1 MPFDLGRRLVSPCLK
16 CFTEVTRH
24 SPSGNVDIKFPALCK
39 HSSRNGINKG
49 DPFPRARQKGPSGG
63 EGQRRRICWGGESW
77 PSHQLFMVKAERIS
91 QTFFHHFQNF
101 CFCSLLGPPT
111 FYYQAA
117 DSRRRRRISWLRS
130 GVST

>member
-49 DPFPRARQKGPSGG
+49 DPFPRARQKGPSRGRTTKKTDLLGRGELAISPAVHG
-63 EGQRRRICWGGESW
+63 EGRA
-77 PSHQLFMVKAERIS
+77 H
-91 QTFFHHFQNF
+91 
-101 CFCSLLGPPT
+101 
-111 FYYQAA
+111 
-117 DSRRRRRISWLRS
+117 
-130 GVST
+130 